1 LELLLYNQ
9 ENNYAMQK
17 IKVMVASR
25 PQMLSDVIRNMID
38 RQPDM
43 IMVGEVIDPIK
54 LLFAIRETPVDVVI
68 MTPLKVNGEPKI
80 CSHLLVE
87 YPSLKVF
94 TLSAKGEAAYLYQ
107 SGAPK
112 LRIDDPCGQSILE
125 AIREALMPTSS

>member
-1 LELLLYNQ
+1 
-9 ENNYAMQK
+9 MQK
-17 IKVMVASR
+17 IKMMLASR
-25 PQMLSDVIRNMID
+25 PQMLSNVIRNMID
-38 RQPDM
+38 HQRDM
-43 IMVGEVIDPIK
+43 IMVGKVIDPIK
-54 LLFAIRETPVDVVI
+54 LLFAIRKTPVDLVI
-68 MTPLKVNGEPKI
+68 VTPLKANGEPKI

-125 AIREALMPTSS
+125 AIRESLMPTSS

>member
-1 LELLLYNQ
+1 
-9 ENNYAMQK
+9 MQK
-17 IKVMVASR
+17 IKVMLASH

-43 IMVGEVIDPIK
+43 ITVGEVIDPIK

-68 MTPLKVNGEPKI
+68 ITPLKANGEPKI
-80 CSHLLVE
+80 CSHLLLV

-112 LRIDDPCGQSILE
+112 LRIDDPCRQSILE
-125 AIREALMPTSS
+125 AIRAALVPTNN